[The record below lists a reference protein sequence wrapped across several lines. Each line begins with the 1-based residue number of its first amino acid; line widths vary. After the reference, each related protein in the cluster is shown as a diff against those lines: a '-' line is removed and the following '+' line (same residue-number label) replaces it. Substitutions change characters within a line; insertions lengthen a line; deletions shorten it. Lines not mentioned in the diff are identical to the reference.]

1 MRAANPLER
10 GGPVALGSS
19 LGCPI
24 KRAGPG
30 LYRTFLGELR
40 SGAEGQPQRDGDVK
54 WSCSEEGA
62 WPSGYEKDE
71 NAFPVV
77 GGEAAA
83 ESP

>member
-1 MRAANPLER
+1 M
-10 GGPVALGSS
+10 
-19 LGCPI
+19 
-24 KRAGPG
+24 
-30 LYRTFLGELR
+30 YRTFLGELR

-54 WSCSEEGA
+54 RSCSEEGA